1 MRARGDLLPIR
12 QVKHPLG
19 KWNLATGATG
29 LVPSE
34 ASTCPITT
42 VAFSTEM
49 EEVGLDGNSE
59 HRVHLLRRIR
69 NIVQCHEP
77 ISIAQ
82 VLNN

>member
-1 MRARGDLLPIR
+1 M
-12 QVKHPLG
+12 
-19 KWNLATGATG
+19 GATG

-34 ASTCPITT
+34 ASTCPITA

-59 HRVHLLRRIR
+59 HRVHLLWRIR

-77 ISIAQ
+77 ILIAQ
-82 VLNN
+82 ILNN